1 MSASVLT
8 ECVEAQSEGGLVGC
22 CGMIGDEVWVEERG
36 AGKRSV
42 TGGVR
47 AEVSPVAPTRS
58 LRPEKKKGEFI
69 TAKTPFSLFF
79 FFLSPKAL
87 PMPWVAVPILCSRL
101 PAKLRKSL
109 PQ

>member
-22 CGMIGDEVWVEERG
+22 CDMIGDEVWVEERG

-69 TAKTPFSLFF
+69 KTLSLSF

-87 PMPWVAVPILCSRL
+87 SMPWVAVPILCSRL

>member
-1 MSASVLT
+1 MGRRAWGWK
-8 ECVEAQSEGGLVGC
+8 AVG
-22 CGMIGDEVWVEERG
+22 DRRG
-36 AGKRSV
+36 PR
-42 TGGVR
+42 
-47 AEVSPVAPTRS
+47 RS
-58 LRPEKKKGEFI
+58 LSSCTHEVAKTGEKKGEFI

-87 PMPWVAVPILCSRL
+87 SMPWVAVPILCSRL